1 MRMSLSAAHSAKL
14 TGCRFFRGLGLIIGL
29 TGGIASGKS
38 TVAKALQNCGA
49 LVIDADKL
57 GHRAY
62 IKGSEAFHQVVAQFG
77 EDVVGPD
84 GEVDRRALGAKVFGE
99 GGSLKQLTDI
109 VWPAIQDMAAKEIN
123 ESLTANPDTVVILE
137 AAVLIE
143 AGWQSLVDEIWVT
156 TVDPEVAIERAS
168 ARDGVDAASVQARI
182 DAQISNAERS
192 AEARV
197 VIDNSKDEAHLLKQL
212 AERWHDLQERCS

>member
-1 MRMSLSAAHSAKL
+1 M
-14 TGCRFFRGLGLIIGL
+14 IIGL

-38 TVAKALQNCGA
+38 TVATTLKGWGA
-49 LVIDADKL
+49 YVIDADKL

-62 IKGSEAFHQVVAQFG
+62 VKGTDAFHKVVAQFG
-77 EDVVGPD
+77 EDIVGSD

-109 VWPAIQDMAAKEIN
+109 VWPAIYDMAAAEIKQ
-123 ESLTANPDTVVILE
+123 SLYSNPNTVVVLE

-156 TVDPEVAIERAS
+156 TVDPSTAIERAS
-168 ARDGVDAASVQARI
+168 ARDGVDADAVQARI
-182 DAQISNAERS
+182 DAQLSNAERT
-192 AEARV
+192 AEAAV
-197 VIDNSKDEAHLLKQL
+197 VIDNSADEPQLLAQL
-212 AERWHDLQERCS
+212 ENHWKNLQERCS

>member
-1 MRMSLSAAHSAKL
+1 M
-14 TGCRFFRGLGLIIGL
+14 IIGL

-38 TVAKALQNCGA
+38 TVATTLQRWGA
-49 LVIDADKL
+49 YVIDADKL

-62 IKGSEAFHQVVAQFG
+62 VKGTDAFHKVVAQFG
-77 EDVVGPD
+77 EDIVGAD

-109 VWPAIQDMAAKEIN
+109 VWPAIYDMAAAEIKQ
-123 ESLTANPDTVVILE
+123 SLDNNPNTVVVLE

-156 TVDPEVAIERAS
+156 TVDPSTAIERAS
-168 ARDGVDAASVQARI
+168 ARDGVDADAVQARI
-182 DAQISNAERS
+182 DAQLSNAERT
-192 AEARV
+192 AEAAV
-197 VIDNSKDEAHLLKQL
+197 VIDNSADEPQLLAQL
-212 AERWHDLQERCS
+212 ENHWKNLQERCS